1 MHVVQQPAIK
11 IVDKLVE
18 RKVRTVNMYEFTEE
32 RKMIL
37 IRMVADEVLASLSR
51 LNEAERVPS
60 SAR

>member
-18 RKVRTVNMYEFTEE
+18 RKVRTVYMYEFTEE

-51 LNEAERVPS
+51 LNEAGRVPS